1 QVNLTVLKPAAK
13 MVIVV
18 TTSERDEATGQ
29 NRLIASHGVE
39 EETGK
44 KVILPPEHP
53 SDIGAQFNTDL
64 QSWVIQP

>member
-1 QVNLTVLKPAAK
+1 

-29 NRLIASHGVE
+29 NRLIVSYGVE